1 MATAA
6 KNQRLIDRLTAAK
19 GWSVQEKYPYDIK
32 DSAGDV
38 IETVFIK
45 PLSRAQHKK
54 IADIET
60 DTSRLATRF
69 LVESAYLADGEKAFE
84 VADIATLMREVSATQ
99 LNDLEMAVLNAGR
112 SLNVEAEK
120 KDLAKTD

>member
-1 MATAA
+1 MAT
-6 KNQRLIDRLTAAK
+6 KSQRLIDRLTQAK
-19 GWSVQEKYPYDIK
+19 GWSVQEKYPYEIK
-32 DSAGDV
+32 DAAGET
-38 IETVFIK
+38 IETVYIK

-54 IADIET
+54 ISEAET

-69 LVESAYLADGEKAFE
+69 LVESAYLEDGSKAFE
-84 VADIATLMREVSATQ
+84 VADIPTLMREVSATQ

-120 KDLAKTD
+120 KDSAKTD

>member
-1 MATAA
+1 MATA
-6 KNQRLIDRLTAAK
+6 KSQRLIDRLTTAK

-38 IETVFIK
+38 IETVYLK

-54 IADIET
+54 ISESET

-69 LVESAYLADGEKAFE
+69 LVESAYLADDTKAFD
-84 VADIATLMREVSATQ
+84 VADIPTLMREVSATQ

-112 SLNVEAEK
+112 SLNIEAEK
-120 KDLAKTD
+120 KDLAKTE